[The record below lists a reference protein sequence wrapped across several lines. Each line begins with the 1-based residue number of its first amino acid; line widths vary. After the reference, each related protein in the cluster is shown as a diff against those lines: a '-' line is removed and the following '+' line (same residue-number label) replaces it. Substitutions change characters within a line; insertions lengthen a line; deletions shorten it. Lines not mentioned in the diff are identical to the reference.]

1 MAVVLVAPPVVGASA
16 EAPPL
21 VTDRPDVTESS
32 EVVPPG
38 LVQVEMGYSFLRFK
52 DAHEKLDLWAF
63 PGTLVRVGLHERVE
77 LRLEWAGYLDE
88 SLDLGSSTSED
99 SGWGNTA
106 LGVKIKLREEKDAAP
121 QLALLVDAVV
131 PSGSKSFRAERVD
144 PAIRLAGSHTLSD
157 RLGLGYNLGL
167 GALTIE
173 EASGDLDTLGLGRYS
188 LALGIGLSER
198 WGTFIEVFGFMPT
211 AGGPAHSLDSG
222 LTYLI
227 SRTVQLDLSGGL
239 GLNDRAE
246 DWFVGAGISI
256 RLPR

>member
-1 MAVVLVAPPVVGASA
+1 
-16 EAPPL
+16 
-21 VTDRPDVTESS
+21 
-32 EVVPPG
+32 
-38 LVQVEMGYSFLRFK
+38 MGYSFLRFE

-144 PAIRLAGSHTLSD
+144 PAIRLAGSH
-157 RLGLGYNLGL
+157 